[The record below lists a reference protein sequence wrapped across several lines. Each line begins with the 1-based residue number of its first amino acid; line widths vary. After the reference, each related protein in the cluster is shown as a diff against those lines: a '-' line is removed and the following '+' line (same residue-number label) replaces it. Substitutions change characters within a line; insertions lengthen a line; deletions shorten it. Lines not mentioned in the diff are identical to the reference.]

1 MAVNLSPIGNGF
13 QFFTT
18 TGVPLAGGYI
28 YTYVAGSTTP
38 QATYADSGGTT
49 ANPNPVQLGT
59 DGRPPQEIWLTSG
72 VNYKFVLTNSSG
84 SVIQTYDNLYGILGT
99 APSVNAI
106 PAGSIIMWS
115 GSIGAI
121 PSGYV
126 ICDGTNGT
134 PDLRDRFVVGSGNT
148 FAVGNTGGFTS
159 SVTSNVGTNLPLYYS
174 LAFIQ
179 KT

>member
-18 TGVPLAGGYI
+18 TGIPLGGGYI
-28 YTYVAGSTTP
+28 YTYVAGSSTP
-38 QATYADSGGTT
+38 SSTYTDSTGTV
-49 ANPNPVQLGT
+49 ANTNPIQLGT
-59 DGRPPQEIWLTSG
+59 DGRPPNEIWLTSG
-72 VNYKFVLTNSSG
+72 VNYKFVLTDSTG
-84 SVIQTYDNLYGILGT
+84 SVIQTYDNLYGILGS

-106 PAGSIIMWS
+106 PSGSIIMWS
-115 GSIGAI
+115 GSIGSI
-121 PSGYV
+121 PSGYY

-148 FAVGNTGGFTS
+148 YAVGNTGGFTS
-159 SVTSNVGTNLPLYYS
+159 SVTSNIGTNLPLYYS

-179 KT
+179 KS